1 MRELAAVMPRL
12 RAAISSCR
20 TRVVRGRV
28 ERISGTVI
36 EARIGG
42 VRVGEVCRLRDPA
55 GATAEAE
62 VVGVAGDRA
71 MLVPIGAVDGLS
83 TRAELEPTG
92 RQLVVPVGEALLGR
106 MLDGLGRV
114 LDQPD
119 APLTG
124 CELISIDA
132 SPPPALGRRPVE
144 RVLPLGTRAVD
155 ALLTCAEGQRI
166 GIFGPA
172 GTGNFRSSV
181 VHGAENLVTHVA
193 QDPIGSA
200 KALGSGVLHAGE
212 DRLHGASQA
221 AASGDLGEY
230 VGKGV
235 GNLAVNVGG
244 FFIPGADAADAANL
258 AGKAGEAA
266 EGLNL
271 ASKAGDAANALNDAE
286 KAGELGSAARAGE
299 TAEASGTIDLG
310 QTANADPLKPGTD
323 PLAEPVRS
331 VKTFSSFE
339 EFEAAS
345 KDPAPNTTYRFGDYE
360 WSTDAQG
367 RTIEAGGTV
376 KVQEFGRNNPSLQQ
390 EIGHEGRSTDVGFHL
405 IADSL
410 DGPTVRLNVVPG
422 NGKPIGDGLPNLNQG
437 AYKRFENTIRDLA
450 SDPANKVEVRIEPRY
465 SAGNATNRPDEFIA
479 SYRVNGGKWNTRKLV
494 NK

>member
-1 MRELAAVMPRL
+1 MLIDEVDAV
-12 RAAISSCR
+12 AS
-20 TRVVRGRV
+20 
-28 ERISGTVI
+28 
-36 EARIGG
+36 
-42 VRVGEVCRLRDPA
+42 
-55 GATAEAE
+55 TAEHAK
-62 VVGVAGDRA
+62 AGQNFAAALADA
-71 MLVPIGAVDGLS
+71 KA
-83 TRAELEPTG
+83 TH
-92 RQLVVPVGEALLGR
+92 PV
-106 MLDGLGRV
+106 
-114 LDQPD
+114 
-119 APLTG
+119 T
-124 CELISIDA
+124 
-132 SPPPALGRRPVE
+132 SPPSHPGHS
-144 RVLPLGTRAVD
+144 G
-155 ALLTCAEGQRI
+155 GGGG
-166 GIFGPA
+166 GIFGGLWHDAVSGVSSTFNTMNGAVHSA
-172 GTGNFRSSV
+172 GHVLDNVAQSGISLGTGLVRDVAGNDAANVFHGAAEGLRQTAKDTAGFAYGLGEGGVEALGGMAKGVGDLVGDGYRFATDGNFRSSV
-181 VHGAENLVTHVA
+181 THGAENLVTHIA

-212 DRLHGASQA
+212 NWVHGAGQA
-221 AASGDLGEY
+221 AANGDLGEY

-271 ASKAGDAANALNDAE
+271 ASKAGDAANVLNNAE
-286 KAGELGSAARAGE
+286 KAGEIGNAERAGK

-310 QTANADPLKPGTD
+310 QTANADPLKLGAD
-323 PLAEPVRS
+323 PLAEPVRP

-345 KDPAPNTTYRFGDYE
+345 NDPAPNTTYSFGDYE

-376 KVQEFGRNNPSLQQ
+376 KVQEFGRNNPPLQQ

-437 AYKRFENTIRDLA
+437 AYKRFENTVRDLA

-479 SYRVNGGKWNTRKLV
+479 SYRVNGGKWNTRKLI